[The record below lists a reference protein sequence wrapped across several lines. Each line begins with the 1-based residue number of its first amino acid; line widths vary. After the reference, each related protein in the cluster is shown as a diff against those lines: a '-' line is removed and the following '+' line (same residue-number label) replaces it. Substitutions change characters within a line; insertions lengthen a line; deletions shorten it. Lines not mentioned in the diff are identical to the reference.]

1 VTTVLKLGGAAFAE
15 APALAARTET
25 EPRLCLVHGARP
37 HIDRRMQA
45 CGLQP
50 RFEGGRRITDA
61 ATLACV
67 VAGFED
73 AALELSG
80 LLRTAGATPVAL
92 SSGVFEADPSPVL
105 GLVGVGASAQTEGIE
120 RVWSIGGLPLVTP
133 LAHARGGGATLN
145 LNADDAAACLAAA
158 LGADELCFVSDVA
171 GVLDESGAPM
181 AMVTASAPPESVG
194 GGMLA
199 KLEAAGAALA
209 GGVADVRIGQATTV
223 EA

>member
-1 VTTVLKLGGAAFAE
+1 VTTVLKLGGGAFDQV
-15 APALAARTET
+15 PFLAARAED

-37 HIDRRMQA
+37 HIDRRMRA
-45 CGLQP
+45 GGLRP
-50 RFEGGRRITDA
+50 RFEAGRRITDA

-73 AALELSG
+73 AAVELSG
-80 LLRTAGATPVAL
+80 LLRAAGLRPVSL
-92 SSGVFEADPSPVL
+92 SGGVFEADRSPVL
-105 GLVGVGASAQTEGIE
+105 GLVGVSASAQTGAVEQ
-120 RVWSIGGLPLVTP
+120 VWSSGGLPLVTP
-133 LAHARGGGATLN
+133 VARERDGGAVLN

-171 GVLDESGAPM
+171 GVLDPAGAPM
-181 AMVTASAPPESVG
+181 ATVAASAPPESVA

-209 GGVADVRIGQATTV
+209 GGVGDVRIGHATSV
-223 EA
+223 RA